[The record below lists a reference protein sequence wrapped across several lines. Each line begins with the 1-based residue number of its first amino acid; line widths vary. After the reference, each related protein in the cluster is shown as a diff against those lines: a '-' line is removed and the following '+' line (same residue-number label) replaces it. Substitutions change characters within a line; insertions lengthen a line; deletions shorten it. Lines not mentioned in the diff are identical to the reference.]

1 MEQRSRA
8 IWKIS
13 PVLVCE
19 TDTFKDYD
27 VAIKKL
33 KLHLRLFSQVDAAS
47 GHDVKSSPNLCS
59 EFETLARLSRKKN
72 LDGSVSYDQQKDGL
86 ANLTLATVN
95 KVSSRNKTSPPL
107 RSHLNFI
114 SFLFENISGIFD
126 VILF

>member
-27 VAIKKL
+27 VVIKKL
-33 KLHLRLFSQVDAAS
+33 KVHLRLFSQVDAAS

-59 EFETLARLSRKKN
+59 EFETLARLSRKK
-72 LDGSVSYDQQKDGL
+72 KW
-86 ANLTLATVN
+86 
-95 KVSSRNKTSPPL
+95 
-107 RSHLNFI
+107 F
-114 SFLFENISGIFD
+114 FLI
-126 VILF
+126 